1 MHRTQ
6 PIHSLSESITN
17 VNFPHREVLEFSLGT
32 TVAVLYL
39 LYAGIQCFAQRHFS
53 RADAC
58 CYSDETSLSVWK
70 QKLSFFLNCL
80 LLSNI
85 HFFSYNRSVWALCP
99 LYSPLPPATM
109 VDFLAENNLCGQA
122 ILRIVSR
129 GNAIIAELLR
139 LSDFIPSVFRL
150 KDKSDQ
156 QKYGD
161 IICDFS
167 YFKVWIRSGQDLWN
181 ICWPANS
188 YSLTLDLMLILAC

>member
-70 QKLSFFLNCL
+70 QKLSFFLKLPIALKHPFL
-80 LLSNI
+80 LLQQECLS
-85 HFFSYNRSVWALCP
+85 
-99 LYSPLPPATM
+99 
-109 VDFLAENNLCGQA
+109 
-122 ILRIVSR
+122 IVST
-129 GNAIIAELLR
+129 L
-139 LSDFIPSVFRL
+139 FPPSSSHDGGLPGGEQLVRPGHPQDSFQRKCHHCRAPAPL
-150 KDKSDQ
+150 
-156 QKYGD
+156 GLHP
-161 IICDFS
+161 FS
-167 YFKVWIRSGQDLWN
+167 FQAQGQE
-181 ICWPANS
+181 WPAEIWRH
-188 YSLTLDLMLILAC
+188 YLWL